1 MPGQAATSGRSR
13 RQRSSLTVL
22 LDAARSPSP
31 SAANAIALQANRS
44 GLVREEF
51 AFVLLLVVPSLLLT
65 AGCVVAYPQ
74 DPRGWLMLAIFVP
87 LWAFAFA
94 GKILVWLR
102 RIPPVVVDPIA
113 IDLQGTGPVPWGEI
127 RAVVIDRRRL
137 WLELNR
143 DTAAFVAARA
153 FPPWF
158 TTAHENLL
166 GDAAWIAPGHIH
178 VSLRWIDATP
188 EEIATQIRRFAT
200 VPVRMKV
207 SAAANAS

>member
-1 MPGQAATSGRSR
+1 MPRQAATGGQPR
-13 RQRSSLTVL
+13 RRRSSLTVL
-22 LDAARSPSP
+22 LSAARSPSP
-31 SAANAIALQANRS
+31 SPGNAIALQVNRR

-51 AFVLLLVVPSLLLT
+51 ALVALWAVPLA

-74 DPRGWLMLAIFVP
+74 DPRAWLMLAAFVV
-87 LWAFAFA
+87 LWAFTSA
-94 GKILVWLR
+94 GEILVWLR
-102 RIPPVVVDPIA
+102 RIPPVMVDPIA

-158 TTAHENLL
+158 TAAHENLL

-178 VSLRWIDATP
+178 VPLRWIDATP
-188 EEIATQIRRFAT
+188 EQTATQIRRFAT
-200 VPVRMKV
+200 VPVRNE
-207 SAAANAS
+207 ATCGD